1 MTEQEK
7 PRRKVHLVVWAVLA
21 ICVMGAWVAVELMR
35 SYRAAMDAVQDR
47 NASVAKLAAQRLTGA
62 LREIDYIMRDVQ
74 DRVDPYLLS
83 ADEGPDAEETG
94 RLNQV
99 LLRKINTHPWLFA
112 VGIMNTKG
120 VFIASV
126 NRNAPQEVGEDFS
139 RREYFSYP
147 ARHPESNA
155 FCSGA
160 YVETTTGDT
169 WFSCSR
175 TIRRKGR
182 PSFAGVVVSG
192 LNGKYLNGLFG
203 RPGFAKGG
211 AIAVADASGRLLFRA
226 PDVPQAVGR
235 KSGFAELDRFQ
246 ADKAESRQTVIVSPL
261 DRQERL
267 FAFQKV
273 ESFPYTVAVSSPVE
287 EDLRHWRVHFYS
299 SVTGFVLIAALLL
312 GISSLASRLLN
323 ANMRLKDQAGELE
336 RQALADP
343 LTGIGNRRY
352 FFEQGRRELLRSLR
366 TGKRPS
372 LLMIDIDR
380 FKGVNDTY
388 GHDAGDA
395 ALKALCETTLA
406 TVRNIDVFARIGGEE
421 FAVLLP
427 ETAASQALI
436 VAERLRERLAG
447 ASVEMPGGKAFSFT
461 VSIGVAGLAA
471 EDSGLEALLK
481 RADEALYEAKNSGR
495 NRVCAAPGTA

>member
-1 MTEQEK
+1 LTVQEK
-7 PRRKVHLVVWAVLA
+7 PRKKIHVVVWAVLA
-21 ICVMGAWVAVELMR
+21 ICVIGGWEVVELLR
-35 SYRAAMDAVQDR
+35 SHRAAMDAAVNR
-47 NASVAKLAAQRLTGA
+47 NASVAKLTAQRLTGA

-74 DRVDPYLLS
+74 DRIDPYLLS
-83 ADEGPDAEETG
+83 ADEGPDTEETA

-112 VGIMNTKG
+112 IGIMNAKG

-139 RREYFSYP
+139 RREYFTYP
-147 ARHPESNA
+147 AKHPESNA

-175 TIRRKGR
+175 TIRKKGR

-192 LNGKYLNGLFG
+192 LNGTYLNGLFG
-203 RPGFAKGG
+203 RPSFAKGG

-226 PDVPQAVGR
+226 PEIRGAVGR
-235 KSGFAELDRFQ
+235 KSGFVELDRFQ
-246 ADKAESRQTVIVSPL
+246 AGKAESLQTVIVSPF
-261 DRQERL
+261 DKQERL

-273 ESFPYTVAVSSPVE
+273 ESFPYTVAVSSALA
-287 EDLRHWRVHFYS
+287 EDLRYWRVHFYS
-299 SVTGFVLIAALLL
+299 SVVGFFLIATLLL
-312 GISSLASRLLN
+312 GISYLASRLLT
-323 ANMRLKDQAGELE
+323 ANMRLKDQAAELE
-336 RQALADP
+336 RQALTDP
-343 LTGIGNRRY
+343 LTGIGNRRN
-352 FFEQGRRELLRSLR
+352 FFEQGRRELSRSLR
-366 TGKRPS
+366 TEKRPS
-372 LLMIDIDR
+372 LLMLDIDR

-406 TVRNIDVFARIGGEE
+406 TIRNIDVFARIGGEE
-421 FAVLLP
+421 FVVLLP
-427 ETAASQALI
+427 ETTAGQAVV

-447 ASVEMPGGKAFSFT
+447 VSVEMPGGRTFSFT
-461 VSIGVAGLAA
+461 VSVGVAGLTA

-481 RADEALYEAKNSGR
+481 RADEALYEAKHTGR
-495 NRVCAAPGTA
+495 NRVCVAPG

>member
-1 MTEQEK
+1 MQEK
-7 PRRKVHLVVWAVLA
+7 PRKKVHLVVWAVLA
-21 ICVMGAWVAVELMR
+21 ICVMGGWVAVELMR
-35 SYRAAMDAVQDR
+35 SYRAAMDAVKDR
-47 NASVAKLAAQRLTGA
+47 NAGVAKLAAQRLTGA

-83 ADEGPDAEETG
+83 TDEGPDAEETA

-99 LLRKINTHPWLFA
+99 LLRKINSHPWLFA
-112 VGIMNTKG
+112 VGVMNAKG
-120 VFIASV
+120 IFIASV

-160 YVETTTGDT
+160 YMETTTGDT

-175 TIRRKGR
+175 TIRKKSR

-192 LNGKYLNGLFG
+192 LNGKYLHGLFD

-211 AIAVADASGRLLFRA
+211 AIAVADASGRLIFRA
-226 PDVPQAVGR
+226 PDVPGAVGR

-246 ADKAESRQTVIVSPL
+246 AGKAETMQVTGVSRL
-261 DRQERL
+261 DGRERL

-273 ESFPYTVAVSSPVE
+273 ESFPYTVVVSSPVE

-299 SVTGFVLIAALLL
+299 SVAGFVLIATLLL
-312 GISSLASRLLN
+312 GISYLASRLLN
-323 ANMRLKDQAGELE
+323 ANMRLKDQAAELE
-336 RQALADP
+336 RQALTDP
-343 LTGIGNRRY
+343 LTGIGNRRH
-352 FFEQGRRELLRSLR
+352 FFEQGRRELQRSMR
-366 TGKRPS
+366 TEKRPS
-372 LLMIDIDR
+372 LLMLDIDR

-395 ALKALCETTLA
+395 ALMALCETTLA
-406 TVRNIDVFARIGGEE
+406 TIRNIDVFARIGGEE

-427 ETAASQALI
+427 ETTTGQALI
-436 VAERLRERLAG
+436 VAERLRKRLEGTAVER
-447 ASVEMPGGKAFSFT
+447 PGGKDFNFT
-461 VSIGVAGLAA
+461 VSIGVAGLTA

-481 RADEALYEAKNSGR
+481 RADEALYEAKNCGR
-495 NRVCAAPGTA
+495 NRVCAAPG